1 MCLFLLVFRDFI
13 AACLFCF
20 IVMYGLTEPFY
31 FYFII
36 LNAKMC
42 VKSLTPGKNI
52 WHSSE
57 SIRGTAVQRLELSP
71 HSKKVLG
78 LTLLT
83 GAFFKKCLH
92 VFSGNFS
99 FLPPSTDI
107 QVRLFALKC
116 ERESVT
122 ACQQ

>member
-1 MCLFLLVFRDFI
+1 MLVFRDAYFI
-13 AACLFCF
+13 ATCLFCF

-31 FYFII
+31 FCFII
-36 LNAKMC
+36 FNAKMC

-57 SIRGTAVQRLELSP
+57 SIRGTAVQWLELSP

-83 GAFFKKCLH
+83 GLFFFFWVFCIF
-92 VFSGNFS
+92 FSGNFS
-99 FLPPSTDI
+99 FLPQSTDM

-116 ERESVT
+116 EW
-122 ACQQ
+122 